1 MKRLNLVAL
10 TLAVIAVAPTATAQE
25 RYRDGYRDRDGGPRV
40 TVFVD
45 DDFRGRSME
54 ITGPIRRLGPTGME
68 DKISAIGVDSG
79 TWQVCVDDDFRG
91 RCEIIDRSISRLSRM
106 GLDDK
111 ISSIR
116 PMPRP
121 RRRR

>member
-1 MKRLNLVAL
+1 MTRL
-10 TLAVIAVAPTATAQE
+10 TLFVLAATIVAVAPAAAAQD
-25 RYRDGYRDRDGGPRV
+25 RYRDGYGGQTRGPRV

-68 DKISAIGVDSG
+68 DRISAIGVDSG

-91 RCEIIDRSISRLSRM
+91 RCEIIDRSIGRLSRI

-116 PMPRP
+116 PVPRP

>member
-1 MKRLNLVAL
+1 MKKSKLLATAIFVMTLVGP
-10 TLAVIAVAPTATAQE
+10 AVAQD
-25 RYRDGYRDRDGGPRV
+25 RYRDEYDRRDDGPHI

-68 DKISAIGVDSG
+68 DKISSIGVDSG
-79 TWQVCVDDDFRG
+79 VWQVCVDDDFRG
-91 RCEIIDRSISRLSRM
+91 RCEIIDRSIGRLSRM
-106 GLDDK
+106 GMDDK

-116 PMPRP
+116 PMPQ
-121 RRRR
+121 RRWR